1 MVVRFGWS
9 VAIRS
14 GDGYWFEHAR
24 FGFGGSGD
32 RVAGPEVVTRS
43 GLPVPVRRQSSKAS
57 QCSGVGEGLDAGMAA
72 RRLGCVPLG
81 VRAKL
86 RSRSQV

>member
-1 MVVRFGWS
+1 MGVDRRWMVVRFGWS

-43 GLPVPVRRQSSKAS
+43 GLPVPVQARSSK
-57 QCSGVGEGLDAGMAA
+57 GVAVFG
-72 RRLGCVPLG
+72 RRRGP
-81 VRAKL
+81 
-86 RSRSQV
+86 